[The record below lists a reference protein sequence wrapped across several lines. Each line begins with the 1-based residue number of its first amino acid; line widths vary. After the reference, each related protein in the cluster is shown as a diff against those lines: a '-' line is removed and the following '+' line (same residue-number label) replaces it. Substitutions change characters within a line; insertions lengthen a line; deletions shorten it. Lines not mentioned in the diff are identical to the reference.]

1 MPTCPGGSS
10 ITNLW
15 NWRGRL
21 KFGKKLIQ
29 GQMVVVKEEVRLQIV
44 GVARRIFTRN
54 GFRKATMEEIAS
66 ASSMGK
72 SSIYY
77 YFKSK
82 EEIFRAVVEFEARM
96 LKDRLSRIIGKNNSP
111 RERLKAYILLRLH
124 HVRTLENF
132 YSALNAEALSH
143 MGFILEI
150 RRNFEIEEQELV
162 REILDEGMA
171 QGIFQLGSSK
181 IGAIAISTMMK
192 GLELPLLLDKA
203 HKTDREE
210 LMEDLIRVLLYG
222 ILKR

>member
-1 MPTCPGGSS
+1 
-10 ITNLW
+10 
-15 NWRGRL
+15 
-21 KFGKKLIQ
+21 
-29 GQMVVVKEEVRLQIV
+29 MVVVKEEVRIHIV
-44 GVARRIFTRN
+44 GVARRIFTRY

-66 ASSMGK
+66 TSQMGK

-82 EEIFRAVVEFEARM
+82 EEIFRAVVEFEAWM
-96 LKDRLSRIIGKNNSP
+96 LKERLSRIIGKNNSP
-111 RERLKAYILLRLH
+111 PDRLKAYILFRLH

-132 YSALNAEALSH
+132 YAALNEETLSH
-143 MGFILEI
+143 MGFILDI
-150 RRNFEIEEQELV
+150 RRNFEIEEQQLV
-162 REILDEGMA
+162 GEILEDGMK
-171 QGIFQLGSSK
+171 QGVFQLSSSK

-192 GLELPLLLDKA
+192 GLELPLLLDEA

>member
-1 MPTCPGGSS
+1 
-10 ITNLW
+10 
-15 NWRGRL
+15 
-21 KFGKKLIQ
+21 
-29 GQMVVVKEEVRLQIV
+29 MVVVKEEVRTHIV

-66 ASSMGK
+66 LSRMGK

-96 LKDRLSRIIGKNNSP
+96 LKERLSRIISKSSSP
-111 RERLKAYILLRLH
+111 PERLKAYILFRLH
-124 HVRTLENF
+124 HIRTLENF
-132 YSALNAEALSH
+132 YSALNEEALSH
-143 MGFILEI
+143 MDFILEI
-150 RRNFEIEEQELV
+150 RRNFEIEEQQLV
-162 REILDEGMA
+162 SEILEDGMK
-171 QGIFQLGSSK
+171 QGIFQLSSSK

-192 GLELPLLLDKA
+192 GLELPLLLDEA